1 MLYTNGCAQ
10 NSSRFFIAVWEYGR
24 FHVSRETSVLLP
36 LHNKTRMSYN
46 EYNSKKGS
54 VSHGEKR
61 NAGA

>member
-1 MLYTNGCAQ
+1 MDVHKTA
-10 NSSRFFIAVWEYGR
+10 AVFLLLCGNTGR

-61 NAGA
+61 NAGP